1 MESLSSLSAIMMDA
15 AVRATV
21 LLALAWAACML
32 LKRRSAAT
40 RHTVRAF
47 VLGSLVL
54 LPFSALLPAWHIKG
68 IPEFAP
74 ASSLRP
80 RAETPKPAPAARSKA
95 ASTQDFTVEVRGQAR
110 ERAVNSRKRVTRT
123 EAAKS
128 QTVYVL

>member
-47 VLGSLVL
+47 VLGSQVL

-74 ASSLRP
+74 ASSLTT
-80 RAETPKPAPAARSKA
+80 RAETPKPARSTRSKA
-95 ASTQDFTVEVRGQAR
+95 ASTHDFTVEVRGQAH
-110 ERAVNSRKRVTRT
+110 ESALNSGKAAARAART
-123 EAAKS
+123 
-128 QTVYVL
+128 